1 MFAFKKKYF
10 LIIQNIK
17 DINLNNIK
25 KSNKFVIILRNP
37 ESSDTINS
45 LIKFRKKCKIKGI
58 EFYVANNTN
67 LAVLLKS
74 DGVYISA
81 FYKGFEQLNLRKLN
95 KKIIGSAHNF
105 QEINEKR
112 KQGCSYIILSKL
124 FRVDYAPF
132 ENFYGIVKFNL
143 MGNQKNLI
151 PLGGIKLINLNKA
164 KLIKSEGIAIMS
176 EVKKK
181 PAISSRL
188 F

>member
-37 ESSDTINS
+37 ESSDTIDS

-95 KKIIGSAHNF
+95 KKIIGSAHN
-105 QEINEKR
+105 
-112 KQGCSYIILSKL
+112 LS
-124 FRVDYAPF
+124 
-132 ENFYGIVKFNL
+132 
-143 MGNQKNLI
+143 LI
-151 PLGGIKLINLNKA
+151 HI
-164 KLIKSEGIAIMS
+164 
-176 EVKKK
+176 
-181 PAISSRL
+181 
-188 F
+188 